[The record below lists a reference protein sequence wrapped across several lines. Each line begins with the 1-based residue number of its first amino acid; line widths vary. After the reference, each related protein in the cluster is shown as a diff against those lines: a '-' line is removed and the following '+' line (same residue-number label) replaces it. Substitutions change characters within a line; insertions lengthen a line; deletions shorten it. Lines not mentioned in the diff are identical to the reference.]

1 MARTYEKMLQVEWT
15 TICNKYNP
23 KQPIIMTFYP
33 KNDAHVMNGEGFGES
48 VFTKMIK
55 AGHRT
60 YFIDVK
66 TTRSND
72 YFLSVTEL
80 RKKITQ
86 DGNTV
91 NERNKVFVYQED
103 IDKFTE
109 GLNEVIKYIRS
120 VAPAASDSD
129 K

>member
-1 MARTYEKMLQVEWT
+1 MIPVSELDNHAAGDGY
-15 TICNKYNP
+15 
-23 KQPIIMTFYP
+23 
-33 KNDAHVMNGEGFGES
+33 GES
-48 VFTKMIK
+48 VYTKMVK

-72 YFLSVTEL
+72 LFLSITEL
-80 RKKITQ
+80 RKKITPT
-86 DGNTV
+86 GAI

-103 IDKFTE
+103 IEKFAE
-109 GLNEVIKYIRS
+109 GLSS
-120 VAPAASDSD
+120 VVEYMKQHTA

>member
-1 MARTYEKMLQVEWT
+1 
-15 TICNKYNP
+15 
-23 KQPIIMTFYP
+23 MTFYP
-33 KNDAHVMNGEGFGES
+33 KSDAHAMNGEGYGES

-86 DGNTV
+86 DGSTV

-109 GLNEVIKYIRS
+109 GLNEVIDYIRS
-120 VAPAASDSD
+120 VSPSASD

>member
-1 MARTYEKMLQVEWT
+1 
-15 TICNKYNP
+15 
-23 KQPIIMTFYP
+23 MTFYP
-33 KNDAHVMNGEGFGES
+33 KNDAHAMNGEGYGES

-109 GLNEVIKYIRS
+109 GLNEVIEYIRS
-120 VAPAASDSD
+120 VSPAVSDSD

>member
-1 MARTYEKMLQVEWT
+1 
-15 TICNKYNP
+15 
-23 KQPIIMTFYP
+23 MTFYP
-33 KNDAHVMNGEGFGES
+33 KSDAHAMNGEGYGES

-86 DGNTV
+86 DGSTV

-109 GLNEVIKYIRS
+109 GLNEVIDYIRS
-120 VAPAASDSD
+120 ASHSASD

>member
-1 MARTYEKMLQVEWT
+1 
-15 TICNKYNP
+15 
-23 KQPIIMTFYP
+23 MTFYP
-33 KNDAHVMNGEGFGES
+33 KSDAHAINGEGYGES

-86 DGNTV
+86 DGSTV

-109 GLNEVIKYIRS
+109 GLNEVIDYIRS
-120 VAPAASDSD
+120 VSPSASD

>member
-1 MARTYEKMLQVEWT
+1 
-15 TICNKYNP
+15 
-23 KQPIIMTFYP
+23 MTFYP
-33 KNDAHVMNGEGFGES
+33 ENDGRAVVNGEGFGDS

-72 YFLSVTEL
+72 YFIAVTEL
-80 RKKITQ
+80 RKKITPN
-86 DGNTV
+86 GVV

-103 IDKFTE
+103 IEKFTE
-109 GLNEVIKYIRS
+109 GLTEVLEYLRS
-120 VAPAASDSD
+120 VAPPVKTEDE
-129 K
+129 

>member
-1 MARTYEKMLQVEWT
+1 
-15 TICNKYNP
+15 
-23 KQPIIMTFYP
+23 MTFYP
-33 KNDAHVMNGEGFGES
+33 KSDAHAINGEGYGES

-86 DGNTV
+86 DGSTV

-109 GLNEVIKYIRS
+109 GLNEVVDYIRS
-120 VAPAASDSD
+120 VSPLASD

>member
-1 MARTYEKMLQVEWT
+1 
-15 TICNKYNP
+15 
-23 KQPIIMTFYP
+23 MTFYP
-33 KNDAHVMNGEGFGES
+33 KSDAHAINGEGYGES

-86 DGNTV
+86 DGSTV

-103 IDKFTE
+103 IDKI
-109 GLNEVIKYIRS
+109 LNNFRFI
-120 VAPAASDSD
+120 
-129 K
+129 

>member
-1 MARTYEKMLQVEWT
+1 MK
-15 TICNKYNP
+15 NNP
-23 KQPIIMTFYP
+23 KQPFVMTFYP
-33 KNDAHVMNGEGFGES
+33 ENDGRAISDGYGDS

-72 YFLSVTEL
+72 YFMAVTEL
-80 RKKITQ
+80 RKKITPN
-86 DGNTV
+86 GVV

-103 IDKFTE
+103 IDKFTD
-109 GLNEVIKYIRS
+109 GLKEVIEYMRS
-120 VAPAASDSD
+120 VAPQA
-129 K
+129 KQEE

>member
-1 MARTYEKMLQVEWT
+1 
-15 TICNKYNP
+15 
-23 KQPIIMTFYP
+23 MTFYP
-33 KNDAHVMNGEGFGES
+33 KSDAHAMNGEGYGES

-86 DGNTV
+86 DGSTV

-103 IDKFTE
+103 INKFTE
-109 GLNEVIKYIRS
+109 GLNEVIDYIRS
-120 VAPAASDSD
+120 VSPLASD

>member
-1 MARTYEKMLQVEWT
+1 MRLVDCRLCVYITR
-15 TICNKYNP
+15 
-23 KQPIIMTFYP
+23 KQPNIMTFYP
-33 KNDAHVMNGEGFGES
+33 ENESRIASEGFGDS

-72 YFLSVTEL
+72 YFMAVTEL
-80 RKKITQ
+80 RKKVTPNGTI
-86 DGNTV
+86 

-103 IDKFTE
+103 LDKFTE
-109 GLNEVIKYIRS
+109 GLAEVVEYMRS
-120 VAPAASDSD
+120 VAPAVESQE
-129 K
+129 